1 MTTPLYALLRVR
13 CGLSIVEAAAFHEV
27 SESSVTK
34 WTSGRSQAPEGA
46 LKELRDLYGRIED
59 AGQSGDP
66 FEMEALPCEGARD
79 AARGLAD
86 LWADENDPREDG

>member
-1 MTTPLYALLRVR
+1 MTTPLYALLRDR
-13 CGLSIVEAAAFHEV
+13 CGLTIREASEFHRV
-27 SESSVTK
+27 SFNTVKKWSSGHRK
-34 WTSGRSQAPEGA
+34 APDGA

-66 FEMEALPCEGARD
+66 FEMDALPCEGARD

-86 LWADENDPREDG
+86 LWADENDPPEDG